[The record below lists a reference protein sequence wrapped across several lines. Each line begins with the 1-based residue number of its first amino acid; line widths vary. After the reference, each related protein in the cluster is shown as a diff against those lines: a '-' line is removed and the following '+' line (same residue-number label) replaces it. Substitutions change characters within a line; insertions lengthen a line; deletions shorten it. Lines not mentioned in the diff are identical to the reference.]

1 MAVPAGGA
9 EAMAR
14 DGNTRI
20 LAVAAPQR
28 LGMLPAVPT
37 LAECGLEMMLSL
49 WQGLYAPARTAA
61 GILGQLNAAAREA
74 MQAESFSQV
83 LRAQAGRPEAG
94 TPEALAAMEQRERA
108 AWGSIVR
115 EIGVRLE

>member
-1 MAVPAGGA
+1 
-9 EAMAR
+9 
-14 DGNTRI
+14 
-20 LAVAAPQR
+20 
-28 LGMLPAVPT
+28 
-37 LAECGLEMMLSL
+37 
-49 WQGLYAPARTAA
+49 
-61 GILGQLNAAAREA
+61 

-83 LRAQAGRPEAG
+83 LRAQAGRPEPG